1 MTRTKAPN
9 GEFAARKLQR
19 KRQHFRWKDSYY
31 KRRRLGLDRKADP
44 LEGSPQAKGIV
55 LDKYGVGAKQPNSAL
70 RKCVRLQLVKNG
82 KQIGAFVPLDGG
94 LLYIDVHDEV
104 IVAKI
109 GGAKGGAKGD
119 IPGIKWSVTS
129 VNGAA
134 LSELVT
140 GRKEKPQR

>member
-1 MTRTKAPN
+1 MARKSPN

-19 KRQHFRWKDSYY
+19 KRQHFRWKNSYY
-31 KRRRLGLDRKADP
+31 KRRTLGLDRKADP
-44 LEGSPQAKGIV
+44 LEGAPSANAIV

-70 RKCVRLQLVKNG
+70 RKCVRVQLRKNG
-82 KQIGAFVPLDGG
+82 KQIGAFVPHDGG

-104 IVAKI
+104 TIEKL
-109 GGAKGGAKGD
+109 GGPKGGAKGD
-119 IPGIKWSVTS
+119 IPGIKWRVTK

-134 LSELVT
+134 LKMLVT